1 MLLDTYAG
9 GMPNLYFGNGC
20 GIMGFLDFIGNTLGK
35 MAAMSQEI
43 LSLKGEYEHMSDNEL
58 KREYRDLKGRFD
70 SDSRNRLKAVTMILK
85 ERRVI
90 KNND

>member
-1 MLLDTYAG
+1 
-9 GMPNLYFGNGC
+9 
-20 GIMGFLDFIGNTLGK
+20 MGFLDFIGNTLGEI
-35 MAAMSQEI
+35 AAMSQEI

-85 ERRVI
+85 ERAI
-90 KNND
+90 NNND